1 MIVTC
6 PGCSSKYR
14 VRDEAVPQGGA
25 ELRCPT
31 CNAVFMAHPPKHSE
45 GEIAGAVDK
54 LTRAKEA
61 AEQKLAEVEQRRA
74 ELEHRLVDADRR
86 AQEAEARQQQ
96 AEAQVIVL
104 TSELQGMQAE
114 ARGAVTPLENEIGR
128 LRDELQRV
136 GARAATAADAE
147 GRILQLT
154 EELSR
159 ARAAANHAPE
169 IARLNDE
176 LQSAQITTGRLLT
189 ELEAERQ
196 KHGSSDADALR
207 IAELQGELMRLRDD
221 LSRAG
226 PRTGASQNLM
236 SLIAAVA
243 PMLWGLEQALQYL
256 EPFAGNEAALA
267 GHVRQLQL
275 LHGVLKRLAQE
286 AGAGG

>member
-45 GEIAGAVDK
+45 NEIAGAVDK
-54 LTRAKEA
+54 LTRAKET

-104 TSELQGMQAE
+104 TSELQGMKAE
-114 ARGAVTPLENEIGR
+114 ARGTVTPLENEIAR

-154 EELSR
+154 EELAR

-196 KHGSSDADALR
+196 KHGSSDADAHR

-226 PRTGASQNLM
+226 PRAGASQNLM

-275 LHGVLKRLAQE
+275 LHGVLQRLAQE
-286 AGAGG
+286 AASGG